1 MSQKNLNLI
10 EDSLSMDELTPLV
23 KRRDS
28 GKKCQRSLSLGS
40 VDTRARQLNQSF
52 KTSFRD
58 QTTAEDY
65 LGRSEGPIVSH
76 SFLKYNKTFHKLF
89 EEIPKEERV
98 TYTFTCALQREVLYH
113 GKLYVSENNVCFH
126 SSVLLKET
134 KVVIAISSLKEIKKH
149 NPTLSVLSL
158 KTSNG
163 EKYLF
168 ASVRNYALC
177 YELLQSLCCQAQ
189 EESSPSSS
197 PALSRADLNAV
208 QNAGSSWSS
217 LEESF
222 DNDDLNGA
230 VTPVKE
236 EANGACRSTP
246 ESSFTDENSGAGSW
260 SFLENVA
267 QFLFFREHLSLR
279 AIFHIF
285 LILVLLLVLAS
296 GYIGL
301 RITALE
307 EQLSSLGALADL
319 TSHYTEYQET

>member
-1 MSQKNLNLI
+1 MSQKNLNLL

-40 VDTRARQLNQSF
+40 VDSRARQLNQSF

-65 LGRSEGPIVSH
+65 LGRSDGLIISH
-76 SFLKYNKTFHKLF
+76 SYIKYNKTFHKLF

-113 GKLYVSENNVCFH
+113 GKLYVSENNMCFH

-149 NPTLSVLSL
+149 NPTLSVLSV

-177 YELLQSLCCQAQ
+177 YELLQSLRCQAQ
-189 EESSPSSS
+189 AS
-197 PALSRADLNAV
+197 
-208 QNAGSSWSS
+208 GSWI
-217 LEESF
+217 
-222 DNDDLNGA
+222 
-230 VTPVKE
+230 
-236 EANGACRSTP
+236 
-246 ESSFTDENSGAGSW
+246 W

-279 AIFHIF
+279 VIFHIF

-307 EQLSSLGALADL
+307 EQLSSLGALTDL
-319 TSHYTEYQET
+319 TSHNTEYQET